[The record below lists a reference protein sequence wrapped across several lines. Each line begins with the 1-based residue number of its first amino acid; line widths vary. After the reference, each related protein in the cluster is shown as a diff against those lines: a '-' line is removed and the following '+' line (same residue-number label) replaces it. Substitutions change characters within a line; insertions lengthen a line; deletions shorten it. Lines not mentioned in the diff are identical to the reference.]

1 MEIDRSD
8 RNDRYVILNLE
19 MPVLSGTKYRQIQHE
34 YGTEN
39 TNALRLDEVFSV
51 PMLYLAILTPTQSG
65 TKRLRITYLSGL
77 DRYPGCLLGASQAG
91 LALARGLLFVISR
104 WLCFC
109 MTGIVMVVWVS
120 LHHRRRLRRGRGR
133 R

>member
-65 TKRLRITYLSGL
+65 TKRLRITYLSGPWWL
-77 DRYPGCLLGASQAG
+77 TRMFVGAPRK
-91 LALARGLLFVISR
+91 RGLHWRRFVI
-104 WLCFC
+104 FD
-109 MTGIVMVVWVS
+109 
-120 LHHRRRLRRGRGR
+120 
-133 R
+133 